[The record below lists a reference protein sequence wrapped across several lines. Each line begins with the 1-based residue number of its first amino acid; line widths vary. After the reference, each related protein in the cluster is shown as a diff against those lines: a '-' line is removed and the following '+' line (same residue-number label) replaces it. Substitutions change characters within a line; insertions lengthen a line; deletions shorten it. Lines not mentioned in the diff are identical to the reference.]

1 MPLFCFN
8 SALRVYT
15 VLYSLLVTLINSKKY
30 YFYEKACAQIMYA
43 QTSKLIG
50 LIKRIY
56 GNAISI
62 LNKCYNTG

>member
-30 YFYEKACAQIMYA
+30 YFYEKASAQIMYG
-43 QTSKLIG
+43 QTSKLI
-50 LIKRIY
+50 IKRIY